1 MPDSN
6 FNDESDGGEKLRWRS
21 SLSLKA
27 RAVRYLARREYSR
40 LELRQR
46 LHSYLSEAETED
58 DLDSILDDLEQKG
71 YLSDDRFARSKVR
84 SRSARYGN
92 ARIAYELK
100 TSGVS
105 TEVIEQALS
114 EVAESEAN
122 RARQLWLKRFGRS
135 PQDFKE
141 RSQQMR
147 YLLSRGFS
155 MEVARKVIN
164 ADDFDDF

>member
-6 FNDESDGGEKLRWRS
+6 FNDESDGGEKLRRRS

-71 YLSDDRFARSKVR
+71 YLSDDRFARLKVR